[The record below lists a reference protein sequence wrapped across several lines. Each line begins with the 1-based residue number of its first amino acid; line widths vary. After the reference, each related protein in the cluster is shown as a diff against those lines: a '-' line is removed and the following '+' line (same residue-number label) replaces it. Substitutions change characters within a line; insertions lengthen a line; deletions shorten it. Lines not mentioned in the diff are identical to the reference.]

1 MISLSPQDALAL
13 QIGRCILDLAIAKQT
28 ALDLQRHAEDLEA
41 RLVKY
46 EKNPDEAA
54 EPAE

>member
-1 MISLSPQDALAL
+1 MTLSPKDALAL
-13 QIGRCILDLAIAKQT
+13 QIGRYMLDLAIAKQT

-41 RLVKY
+41 RLAKY